1 MRVHSPSGRP
11 HRKFADNYFMMEV
24 GLPGGDF
31 AKAMAK
37 QKAFMGRV
45 WPARRTKVRVTVA
58 AQDETDK
65 FKAAYDKVMGII
77 AFSCNRIRL

>member
-37 QKAFMGRV
+37 QKAFMG
-45 WPARRTKVRVTVA
+45 PSGRRGGP
-58 AQDETDK
+58 K
-65 FKAAYDKVMGII
+65 FG
-77 AFSCNRIRL
+77 